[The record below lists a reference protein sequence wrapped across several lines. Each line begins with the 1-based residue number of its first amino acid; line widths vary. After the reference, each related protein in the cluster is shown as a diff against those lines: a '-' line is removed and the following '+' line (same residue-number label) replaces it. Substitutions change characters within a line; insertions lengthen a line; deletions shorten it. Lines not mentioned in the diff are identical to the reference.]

1 LRTGYSAGV
10 NRIAWPPLGLMAPW
24 AITKEAVNVTNGAA
38 NVIPR
43 FHLGTYIFISFSGFV
58 SQRTWRVAICECGV
72 LIGQLNKENNS
83 GHS

>member
-1 LRTGYSAGV
+1 LRTGYFAGV
-10 NRIAWPPLGLMAPW
+10 SRIAWPRLGLMAPW
-24 AITKEAVNVTNGAA
+24 AITKEAVNVANRAA

-43 FHLGTYIFISFSGFV
+43 FHLGTYIFISFSGLC
-58 SQRTWRVAICECGV
+58 QRTWRVAICEWGV